1 MLELFS
7 TEWWAALAAIVAVDL
22 LLAGDNAV
30 VIALAARDLPPHLQK
45 RAIIAGTFGA
55 VLARVVLVF
64 FALQLLE
71 VTGLS
76 AVGGVLLFYV
86 AWRLAAKSDSEGDG
100 EQQQKPA
107 ATNFW
112 QAMRTIIIADVIM
125 GLDNILAIAG
135 ASKGDLTLVIIGFVL
150 SVPIMIG
157 GSVIILRIMTKA
169 PWLVVAGAALLV
181 GIGSR
186 MILDD
191 NLLEG
196 YVAEV
201 WQLPVILIAVVIFT
215 AAVVFYNRRRV

>member
-1 MLELFS
+1 M
-7 TEWWAALAAIVAVDL
+7 AAIVAVDL

-55 VLARVVLVF
+55 VLARIVLVF

-71 VTGLS
+71 VAGLS
-76 AVGGVLLFYV
+76 AVGGLLLFYV
-86 AWRLAAKSDSEGDG
+86 AWKLAAKDDGGG
-100 EQQQKPA
+100 EQQHKKPA

-135 ASKGDLTLVIIGFVL
+135 ASQGDLTLVIIGFVL

-169 PWLVVAGAALLV
+169 PWLVTAGAALLA

-191 NLLEG
+191 KLLNG
-196 YVAEV
+196 YVAEI
-201 WQLPVILIAVVIFT
+201 WQWPVILAAVVIFT
-215 AAVVFYNRRRV
+215 GAVLFFNKRTL